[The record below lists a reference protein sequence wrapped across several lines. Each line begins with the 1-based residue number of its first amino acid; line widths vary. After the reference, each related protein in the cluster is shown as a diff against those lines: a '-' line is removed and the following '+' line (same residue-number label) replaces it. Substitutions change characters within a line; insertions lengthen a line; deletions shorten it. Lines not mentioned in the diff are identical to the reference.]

1 MVTKKRDSVYVS
13 STDLPWYMKEGLFI
27 ERKSRHLYQIPNETF
42 VFTGEEGWSNHK
54 TEDEKRSSIYDYI
67 DYKYEELQAR
77 GIEEEELELLIEN
90 DVQSFFV
97 QYFNQISKTSH
108 ENVFKIVDR
117 NIVSVCEKIAEL
129 AEKHLS
135 KTFDEKYFSL

>member
-1 MVTKKRDSVYVS
+1 MTKKRDSVYVS

-42 VFTGEEGWSNHK
+42 IFTSDEGWSNHK
-54 TEDEKRSSIYDYI
+54 IENEKQSSIYDYI

-90 DVQSFFV
+90 DIQSFFV
-97 QYFNQISKTSH
+97 QYFNQMSKKTSH

-117 NIVSVCEKIAEL
+117 NIVSVCERIAEL